1 MFPGW
6 WLTYPSEKWWSSSVG
21 IIIPNTW
28 KTKKMFQT
36 TNQFLKALTFL
47 AVEKDIKRSK
57 RQRDVWRQTN
67 FELWSWFELH
77 FGAITLWGWVSSMKP
92 ATMVACLCFW
102 EVFHNKWS
110 QHLPI
115 KWTMS
120 VPYTFIYH
128 HKVKWSAIQTA
139 REKNKLMF
147 YHQFQ
152 TQKMIFWRKKHRE
165 KKELRLLAAKL
176 PPFPNSMDSIPVLL
190 VVLWI
195 P

>member
-1 MFPGW
+1 
-6 WLTYPSEKWWSSSVG
+6 V
-21 IIIPNTW
+21 
-28 KTKKMFQT
+28 
-36 TNQFLKALTFL
+36 
-47 AVEKDIKRSK
+47 
-57 RQRDVWRQTN
+57 
-67 FELWSWFELH
+67 
-77 FGAITLWGWVSSMKP
+77 
-92 ATMVACLCFW
+92 
-102 EVFHNKWS
+102 
-110 QHLPI
+110 
-115 KWTMS
+115 
-120 VPYTFIYH
+120 
-128 HKVKWSAIQTA
+128 IQTA